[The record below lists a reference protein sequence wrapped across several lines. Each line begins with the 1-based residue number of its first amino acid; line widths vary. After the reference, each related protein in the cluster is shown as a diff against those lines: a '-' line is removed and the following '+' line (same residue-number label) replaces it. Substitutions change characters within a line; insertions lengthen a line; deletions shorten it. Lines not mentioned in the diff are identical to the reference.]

1 MRRRLLRVL
10 ALMFVLVLELAA
22 CSAPAPVLDGNL
34 AQQPEGASGRSEKV
48 AGQGRQFLIATANP
62 LASAAGQQILL
73 AGGSA
78 LDAAIA
84 VQMVLTLV
92 EPQSSGIGGGG
103 FLMHWDGQQVQAWDG
118 RETAPAAAMET
129 MFLAA
134 NGRPVPFAE
143 AVRGGRAVA
152 TPGVLKVLQA
162 AHRAHGRLPWARLFE
177 PAITLADEGFLLS
190 PRLHSLLMDA
200 PGLRQDPQAGSYFF
214 AGDGQP
220 WPVGHRLKNPALAAV
235 LRAIAQQGSDALYR
249 GPIAADIVA
258 RVRGHAVPGRLSEA
272 DLAAYQPRQRE
283 ALCAN
288 WPVRQSVYRVC
299 GFPPPSSGQLAVM
312 QILGMLAQRPE
323 AAVQP
328 SATTPGVPGAAWLH
342 VYTEAARLAFADRA
356 LYVADPDFSPVPPGG
371 YAALLQP
378 AYLAQRAALIGPR
391 ALVEAPAGRPAGM
404 PVASAM
410 APMPEQPEHGTSHVS
425 IVDAQGHA
433 VAFTTSIEAAFGAY
447 VMADGGTGLP
457 GGYLLNNQMTDFS
470 LTPSDAQGRPVANR
484 VQPGK
489 RPRSS
494 MNPTLVFDA
503 QDGRLLLSLGSPG
516 GPFIIHFTAKTL
528 IATLQWGL
536 DPQTA
541 IAAPNFGTLGGPL
554 LLETGLFSTATQDD
568 LRARGHR
575 VAEVVLTSGVQ
586 AVQRLPGGTRGAI
599 PGWRG
604 GADPR
609 REGVVQ
615 GQ

>member
-1 MRRRLLRVL
+1 MRRRLPRAASLVPGL
-10 ALMFVLVLELAA
+10 VPMLVLVLVLAA
-22 CSAPAPVLDGNL
+22 CTAPAFIPVSVQDP
-34 AQQPEGASGRSEKV
+34 AQQPEAASGRTDR
-48 AGQGRQFLIATANP
+48 AGSQSQRFMVATANP
-62 LASAAGQQILL
+62 LASGAGQQVLQ

-103 FLMHWDGQQVQAWDG
+103 FLMHWDGRQVQAWDG
-118 RETAPAAAMET
+118 RETAPAEADET

-134 NGRPVPFAE
+134 NGRPVPYAE

-152 TPGVLKVLQA
+152 TPGVLKMLET
-162 AHRAHGRLPWARLFE
+162 AHRQHGRLPWARLFE
-177 PAITLADEGFLLS
+177 PAIRLAEEGFFVS
-190 PRLHSLLMDA
+190 PRLHTLLLAA
-200 PGLRQDPQAGSYFF
+200 PGLRQNAQARRYFF
-214 AGDGQP
+214 ADDGQP

-249 GPIAADIVA
+249 GPIATDMVA

-272 DLAAYQPRQRE
+272 DLAGYQPRRRE
-283 ALCAN
+283 ALCAM
-288 WPVRQSVYRVC
+288 WQTIYRVC

-323 AAVQP
+323 AAVKP
-328 SATTPGVPGAAWLH
+328 ESGVPGAAWLH

-356 LYVADPDFSPVPPGG
+356 LYVADPDFVPVPLGG

-378 AYLAQRAALIGPR
+378 AYLAQRAALIGPI
-391 ALVEAPAGRPAGM
+391 AMTEAPAGRPAGN
-404 PVASAM
+404 ASMVM
-410 APMPEQPEHGTSHVS
+410 APMPGQPEHGTSHVS
-425 IVDAQGHA
+425 IVDAQGRA
-433 VAFTTSIEAAFGAY
+433 VAFTTTIEAAFGAQ
-447 VMADGGTGLP
+447 VMADGGTGLA

-470 LTPSDAQGRPVANR
+470 LAPTDAQGRPVANR

-494 MNPTLVFDA
+494 MSPTLVFDA
-503 QDGRLLLSLGSPG
+503 RDGRLLLALGSPG

-536 DPQTA
+536 DPQAA

-554 LLETGLFSTATQDD
+554 LLETGLFSPSIQDE

-575 VAEVVLTSGVQ
+575 VTEVTLTSGVQ
-586 AVQRLPGGTRGAI
+586 AVQRAPDDQG
-599 PGWRG
+599 GWRG

-609 REGVVQ
+609 REGVAQ

>member
-1 MRRRLLRVL
+1 MRHTRLWAVL
-10 ALMFVLVLELAA
+10 ALLAA
-22 CSAPAPVLDGNL
+22 CTAQLPLQDL
-34 AQQPEGASGRSEKV
+34 AQQPEAASGRSTTV
-48 AGQGRQFLIATANP
+48 AGQGQRFLVATANP
-62 LASAAGQQILL
+62 LASAAGQQILQ

-118 RETAPAAAMET
+118 RETAPAAATES
-129 MFLAA
+129 MFLTA
-134 NGRPVPFAE
+134 NGRPVPFAD
-143 AVRGGRAVA
+143 ATRGGRAVA
-152 TPGVLKVLQA
+152 TPGVLKMLQA
-162 AHRAHGRLPWARLFE
+162 AHRQHGLLPWARLFQ
-177 PAITLADEGFLLS
+177 PAIMLADEGFLLS
-190 PRLHSLLMDA
+190 PRLHALLLGA
-200 PGLRQDPQAGSYFF
+200 PALRQDAQARSYFF
-214 AGDGQP
+214 ADDGQP
-220 WPVGHRLKNPALAAV
+220 WPVGYRLKNPALAAV

-249 GPIAADIVA
+249 GPIAADLVA
-258 RVRGHAVPGRLSEA
+258 RVRGHAVPGGLSEA
-272 DLAAYQPRQRE
+272 DLAAYQPRLRE
-283 ALCAN
+283 ALCAP
-288 WPVRQSVYRVC
+288 WQTVYRVC
-299 GFPPPSSGQLAVM
+299 GFPPPSSGHLAVM

-323 AAVQP
+323 ATVPPA
-328 SATTPGVPGAAWLH
+328 AATPGVPGAAWLH

-356 LYVADPDFSPVPPGG
+356 LYVADPDFSPAPLGG
-371 YAALLQP
+371 YAGLLQP

-391 ALVEAPAGRPAGM
+391 ALAEAPAGRPRGAAGM
-404 PVASAM
+404 VM

-425 IVDAQGHA
+425 VVDAQGHA
-433 VAFTTSIEAAFGAY
+433 VAFTTTIEAAFGAQM
-447 VMADGGTGLP
+447 MADGGTGLA

-470 LTPSDAQGRPVANR
+470 LAPTDAQGRPVANR

-503 QDGRLLLSLGSPG
+503 RDGRLLLALGSPG

-528 IATLQWGL
+528 VATLQWGL
-536 DPQTA
+536 DPQAA

-554 LLETGLFSTATQDD
+554 LLETGLFSAATQDE

-575 VAEVVLTSGVQ
+575 VAEVALTSGVQ
-586 AVQRLPGGTRGAI
+586 AVQRAPDGQ